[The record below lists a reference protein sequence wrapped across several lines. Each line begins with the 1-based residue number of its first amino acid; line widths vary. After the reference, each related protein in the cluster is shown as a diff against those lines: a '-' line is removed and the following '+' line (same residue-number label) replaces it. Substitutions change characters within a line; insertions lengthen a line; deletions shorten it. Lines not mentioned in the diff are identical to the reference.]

1 MPNEKT
7 HRAARCRAYAL
18 AALSLLTT
26 ATASVVPTAAHAQAE
41 ATGGGTAY
49 EKPDVTAMKCGTGD
63 AIACPQGHVLRLSG
77 EGLSKTQAVLFLGG
91 KGAKDDRR
99 ATPTEKSP
107 HRVIVKV
114 PTSAKSGPIRV
125 IAATGGATGPSLKVL
140 PTSRSRAVVTPA
152 AVPAGADGIF
162 PVQGKHDFGTFVNT
176 FGGGRGHEGQD
187 VLADCGTPL
196 VAARGGTVQMNK
208 FQANAGNYVV
218 IQAADGT
225 SQAYMHLR
233 DPSPV
238 QKGDAVVA
246 GQPIGVVGQTGR
258 ASACHLHF
266 EYWTAPGW
274 YEGGKPIDPLPIL
287 QSWDTG
293 SVLPAAATA
302 SSKTKSA
309 AASGGA
315 AAS

>member
-1 MPNEKT
+1 MPYEKT

-18 AALSLLTT
+18 AALSLLT
-26 ATASVVPTAAHAQAE
+26 ASAAAPAAAHAQAE
-41 ATGGGTAY
+41 ATGGGMAY

-63 AIACPQGHVLRLSG
+63 AAACPQGHVLRLSG
-77 EGLSKTQAVLFLGG
+77 EGLARTQSVVFLGG

-140 PTSRSRAVVTPA
+140 PTSTQRAVVTPA
-152 AVPAGADGIF
+152 AVPAGGDGIF

-208 FQANAGNYVV
+208 FQANAGNYLV

-225 SQAYMHLR
+225 SQAYMHMR
-233 DPSPV
+233 EPSPL
-238 QKGDAVVA
+238 QKGEAVIA

-266 EYWTAPGW
+266 ESWTAPGW
-274 YEGGKPIDPLPIL
+274 YEGGKPVDPLPML
-287 QSWDTG
+287 KAWDAGT
-293 SVLPAAATA
+293 VLPAAATA
-302 SSKTKSA
+302 SSKTA

-315 AAS
+315 SAR

>member
-1 MPNEKT
+1 MPYEKT

-18 AALSLLTT
+18 AALSLLT
-26 ATASVVPTAAHAQAE
+26 ASAAAPAAAHAQAE
-41 ATGGGTAY
+41 ATGGGMAY
-49 EKPDVTAMKCGTGD
+49 EKPDVTAIKCGTGD
-63 AIACPQGHVLRLSG
+63 AASCPQGHVLRLSG
-77 EGLSKTQAVLFLGG
+77 EGLAKTQAVLFLGG

-125 IAATGGATGPSLKVL
+125 IASTGGATGPSLKVL
-140 PTSRSRAVVTPA
+140 PTGTQRAVVTPA
-152 AVPAGADGIF
+152 AVPGGADGIF

-176 FGGGRGHEGQD
+176 FGGGRGHQGQD

-233 DPSPV
+233 DPSPLA
-238 QKGDAVVA
+238 KGEPVIA

-274 YEGGKPIDPLPIL
+274 YEGGKPIDPLPL
-287 QSWDTG
+287 LKSWDGG

-302 SSKTKSA
+302 SSTSKS

-315 AAS
+315 SAR

>member
-18 AALSLLTT
+18 AALSLLT
-26 ATASVVPTAAHAQAE
+26 ASAAVPAAAHAQAE
-41 ATGGGTAY
+41 ATGGGMAY
-49 EKPDVTAMKCGTGD
+49 EKPDVTAIKCGTGD
-63 AIACPQGHVLRLSG
+63 AAACPQGHVLRLSG
-77 EGLSKTQAVLFLGG
+77 AGLAKTQSVVFLGG

-114 PTSAKSGPIRV
+114 PTSAKSGPIRI
-125 IAATGGATGPSLKVL
+125 IAATGGFTGPSLKVL
-140 PTSRSRAVVTPA
+140 PTQGTRAVVTPA
-152 AVPAGADGIF
+152 SIPAPGDGIF
-162 PVQGKHDFGTFVNT
+162 PVQGPHDFGTFVNT
-176 FGGGRGHEGQD
+176 FGGGRGHQGQD
-187 VLADCGTPL
+187 VLAECGTPL
-196 VAARGGTVQMNK
+196 VAALGGTVQMNK
-208 FQANAGNYVV
+208 FQANAGHYVV

-233 DPSPV
+233 EPSPL
-238 QKGDAVVA
+238 QKGEPVLA

-266 EYWTAPGW
+266 EFWTAPGW
-274 YEGGKPIDPLPIL
+274 YEGGEPIDPLPL
-287 QSWDTG
+287 LKAWASAGTAVTAASKSG
-293 SVLPAAATA
+293 STA
-302 SSKTKSA
+302 A

-315 AAS
+315 SAR